1 MYIVWTGG
9 LGSPN
14 LMLIVQHNV
23 HHFQPCMQVLLTYHP
38 AFRPLALQQKV
49 FTAMHSLVGW
59 IDQNTGNQYT

>member
-1 MYIVWTGG
+1 MYIIWTGG

-14 LMLIVQHNV
+14 LCSSLST
-23 HHFQPCMQVLLTYHP
+23 MQVLLTYHP

-59 IDQNTGNQYT
+59 IDQNIENQFT